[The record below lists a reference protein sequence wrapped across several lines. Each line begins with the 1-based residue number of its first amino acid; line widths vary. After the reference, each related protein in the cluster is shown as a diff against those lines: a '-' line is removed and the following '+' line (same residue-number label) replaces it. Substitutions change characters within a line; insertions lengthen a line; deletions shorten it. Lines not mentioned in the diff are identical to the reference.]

1 LDNRSINK
9 KILDILFD
17 NKDRTIGKKYIVK
30 NDDTIVDQLN
40 LVKIEKDKQ
49 AKIDLIEIDKNVKKR
64 VLDA

>member
-1 LDNRSINK
+1 MDNRSINK

>member
-1 LDNRSINK
+1 
-9 KILDILFD
+9 LFD

-40 LVKIEKDKQ
+40 FVKIEKDKQ
-49 AKIDLIEIDKNVKKR
+49 AKINLIEIDKNVKKR

>member
-40 LVKIEKDKQ
+40 FVKIEKDKQ
-49 AKIDLIEIDKNVKKR
+49 AKINLIEIDKNVKKR

>member
-1 LDNRSINK
+1 MDNRSINK

-40 LVKIEKDKQ
+40 FVKIEKDKQ
-49 AKIDLIEIDKNVKKR
+49 AKINLIEIDKNVKKR